1 LARNGGCQAANRGV
15 DFGNG
20 RLARTQFEKAVERQA
35 GRLASDATASTR
47 IITAADIQ
55 PVG

>member
-1 LARNGGCQAANRGV
+1 MARNGGCQAANRGV

-35 GRLASDATASTR
+35 GQLASDATASTR